1 MKRVVIPASGG
12 LDSSYL
18 IYKAVAEGYEVHPI
32 VLDSSNGEE
41 GRLQKGVVPAKNI
54 AIKAGLHRNLKSL
67 PFTPIS
73 TMEIADGNYGYRPGW
88 HMSIALHALMY
99 ADFVDAELIWIG
111 INASQEGFYPD
122 QRPEMF
128 WELSDFYNKIYRT
141 IKTPIS
147 IELPLIDMTR
157 TDVVREGTKLGV
169 PWDKTITCVTTPIPV
184 NCGVCRRCQERKNAF
199 LEAGVS
205 DPTIYLK

>member
-1 MKRVVIPASGG
+1 MKRIVIPASGG
-12 LDSSYL
+12 MDSSYL
-18 IYKAVAEGYEVHPI
+18 IYKAVSEGYEVHPI

-54 AIKAGLHRNLKSL
+54 AIKAGLHHDLKSL
-67 PFTPIS
+67 PFTPTS

-88 HMSIALHALMY
+88 HMSIAFHALMY
-99 ADFVDAELIWIG
+99 ADFVDADLIWIG

-122 QRPEMF
+122 QEPGMF
-128 WELSDFYNKIYRT
+128 YDLAELYNKTYSKNIR
-141 IKTPIS
+141 
-147 IELPLIDMTR
+147 IELPLIAMTR
-157 TDVVREGTKLGV
+157 TGVVVEGTKLGV
-169 PWDKTITCVTTPIPV
+169 PWEKTITCVTTPIPV